1 LPNCSKSTPQANR
14 HARARAHGDASL
26 DAHAPSLAYRRHA
39 ACRAFR
45 CFVRGRRAA
54 PRYAHAP
61 TRISIKSTPIDSF
74 SNSDPSKTR
83 LGALEF
89 RGGLVLTSSDKTFGG
104 LSSLHVDADG
114 AHFLSGTDNGSWLRG
129 RIVYRDGRPA
139 AIADAEIAPML
150 SANGRPLAARGWF
163 DAESLASDGAGHF
176 YVGLERVQKIVRFD
190 YRRLGLRARG
200 APIAVPSDFRTLIYN
215 QSLECLAVLPKGA
228 PHAGELIVITERSLN
243 AAGNHRAFILK
254 GNRVTRFSVKRHDNF
269 DVTDCAF
276 LAPGALL
283 LLERRYAPLMGVAM
297 RIRRLHLA
305 DMKEGAA
312 IDGRALIVADLGYQI
327 DNMEGIAITRD
338 ARGETIITLVSDDN
352 FSTIQRTLL
361 LQFALVGE

>member
-1 LPNCSKSTPQANR
+1 LTHTRRRWLIA
-14 HARARAHGDASL
+14 GTL
-26 DAHAPSLAYRRHA
+26 LAALFIVSYA
-39 ACRAFR
+39 A
-45 CFVRGRRAA
+45 AA

-83 LGALEF
+83 FGALEF

-190 YRRLGLRARG
+190 YRRLGLRARS
-200 APIAVPSDFRTLIYN
+200 ADSAAVRFQDPHL
-215 QSLECLAVLPKGA
+215 QSKPGMPGGSAQ
-228 PHAGELIVITERSLN
+228 RR
-243 AAGNHRAFILK
+243 AACR
-254 GNRVTRFSVKRHDNF
+254 
-269 DVTDCAF
+269 
-276 LAPGALL
+276 
-283 LLERRYAPLMGVAM
+283 
-297 RIRRLHLA
+297 
-305 DMKEGAA
+305 
-312 IDGRALIVADLGYQI
+312 
-327 DNMEGIAITRD
+327 
-338 ARGETIITLVSDDN
+338 
-352 FSTIQRTLL
+352 
-361 LQFALVGE
+361 